1 MRHRGDSATEFGCFP
16 RDSSSSCGAGCK
28 ACPENGLDWNEAG
41 DSKSPTTLFQRHPSM
56 SIAFFRGCSLLTA
69 LLLLGCTAHLA
80 AQDSP
85 PDAPE
90 TLVPAYS
97 RFRAEHLQAVEAG
110 RLLIAEMNCQSC
122 HGQLSGITVAARQ
135 APILTAAATRL
146 NPDHVRKFL
155 ANPQQQKPGTAMPA
169 IPAVADSPE
178 TLDALT
184 AFVTAGSTWRPQAVS
199 ADGIRRGEELYHR
212 VGCAACHGD
221 QRSNEA
227 IAAIRR
233 GLAPPNPDEDD
244 QPQEPAAPAVV
255 RPDFL
260 MPLGPLHEKYHL
272 GGLIAFLREPHTVR
286 PSGRMPALGLSPE
299 DARDIASY
307 LLRDVKVEGSIQ
319 YEYFEGGWDK
329 LPDFT
334 KLKPVSTGTT
344 TDFSA
349 GPAARGDDYALRF
362 TGYLQITA
370 AGDYRIHVRSD
381 DGSRVVIDEQEV
393 VNNDGI
399 HPPVGR
405 DGVIALKPGS
415 HTVVVEFFEKGGG
428 EELTVEIEGPGLPR
442 QPLSGSVTLTR
453 EPPKVEQ
460 KTAAPPSPELT
471 AKGRLLFAQLGCA
484 ACHQHGDGDQR
495 VQPQPSTVAPEFAA
509 LKTDSGC
516 LAPTAGKAPVF
527 ALSRRQRADLGAAI
541 ADARKPPETPA
552 TPASEVRSVMLSL
565 NCFACHSR
573 GGIGGPSEPL
583 NHVFT
588 GTIPEMG
595 DEGRVPPPLDG
606 AGDKLNDDWL
616 RRILSE
622 GAKDR
627 PYMHTRMPAFGAQ
640 HADVLLPRLAADRG
654 AEVPVPEFAEADHR
668 IKADARL
675 LIGDKA
681 LSCIK
686 CHRFDNLAATGLQSL
701 DMTTMTTRLRRD
713 WFHRYLLD
721 PQKYRPG
728 TRMPAAW
735 PGGNSII
742 PHVLE
747 GDSARQIEAIWRY
760 LLDGNR
766 AKVPSG
772 LERQSI
778 VLTPEQRPLIYR
790 NFIEGL
796 SPRGIAVGFPEKVH
810 FAWDAEHMTPRL
822 IWHGA
827 FIDAAKH
834 WVDRGPGFQTPL
846 GDHVMTLPQGPPLAT
861 LASLDEAWPSAN
873 PRELGFQFRGYRLS
887 PAGLPSFRTTWKDL
901 QFTDTLEPLAN
912 TPDFGLKRTLNL
924 ESAAPV
930 RGVWLRI
937 AAGKITED
945 QDGFVCDGVKYAVTG
960 GLPIVRQSQG
970 RQELLVQLP
979 EGASRATVIVEIRW

>member
-1 MRHRGDSATEFGCFP
+1 MATVVSRCPAFLPVLLILFSATRLPAQETLP
-16 RDSSSSCGAGCK
+16 Q
-28 ACPENGLDWNEAG
+28 
-41 DSKSPTTLFQRHPSM
+41 PT
-56 SIAFFRGCSLLTA
+56 
-69 LLLLGCTAHLA
+69 
-80 AQDSP
+80 
-85 PDAPE
+85 E
-90 TLVPAYS
+90 TLVPGYA
-97 RFRAEHLQAVEAG
+97 RFRTEHLQAAEAG

-122 HGQLSGITVAARQ
+122 HGTFPGITVAPRQ
-135 APILTAAATRL
+135 APVLTAAATRL
-146 NPDHVRKFL
+146 NPDHVRRFL
-155 ANPQQQKPGTAMPA
+155 ANPQQQKPGAAMPQ
-169 IPAVADSPE
+169 IPAVANNPE

-199 ADGIRRGEELYHR
+199 SDAIRRGEELYHR
-212 VGCAACHGD
+212 IGCAACHGD
-221 QRSNEA
+221 LRSDEA
-227 IAAIRR
+227 ITAIRR
-233 GLAPPNPDEDD
+233 GLAPPDPDEEEE
-244 QPQEPAAPAVV
+244 PQAPAAPAVV

-286 PSGRMPALGLSPE
+286 PSGRMPSLGLSPE
-299 DARDIASY
+299 DARDIASF
-307 LLRDVKVEGSIQ
+307 LLRDVKVDGSIQ
-319 YEYFEGGWDK
+319 YEYFEGSWDQ

-334 KLKPVSTGTT
+334 TLKPVSTGTT

-362 TGYLQITA
+362 TGYLQIA
-370 AGDYRIHVRSD
+370 ADGEYRIHVRSD
-381 DGSRVVIDEQEV
+381 DGSRVTINEQEV

-405 DGVIALKPGS
+405 DGVIALKAGS

-428 EELTVEIEGPGLPR
+428 EELAVEIEGPGLAR

-453 EPPKVEQ
+453 EPPKAPE
-460 KTAAPPSPELT
+460 KTSAPPSPELI

-495 VQPQPSTVAPEFAA
+495 VQPAPAIPAPAFAA
-509 LKTDSGC
+509 VKPASGC
-516 LAPTAGKAPVF
+516 LAAAPEKSPVF
-527 ALSRRQRADLGAAI
+527 TLSDRQRADLRAAI
-541 ADARKPPETPA
+541 ADAPKTAEPAPANTTP
-552 TPASEVRSVMLSL
+552 PASATAAAEIRSVMLSL
-565 NCFACHSR
+565 NCFACHLR

-606 AGDKLNDDWL
+606 AGDKLNENWL
-616 RRILSE
+616 RRILNE
-622 GAKDR
+622 GGKDR
-627 PYMHTRMPAFGAQ
+627 PYMHTRMPAFGSQ
-640 HADVLLPRLAADRG
+640 HADVLLPRLAADRQ
-654 AEVPVPEFAEADHR
+654 AEVPMPEFAEADHR

-675 LIGDKA
+675 LVGDKA

-747 GDSARQIEAIWRY
+747 GNSVQQIEAIWRY

-834 WVDRGPGFQTPL
+834 WVDRGPGFQSPL
-846 GDHVMTLPQGPPLAT
+846 GDHVMTLPQGPPVASLS
-861 LASLDEAWPSAN
+861 SLDEAWPAGN
-873 PRELGFQFRGYRLS
+873 PRELGYQFRGYRLS
-887 PAGLPSFRTTWKDL
+887 SAGLPSFRTDWKDL
-901 QFTDTLEPLAN
+901 QLTDTIEPLAN
-912 TPDFGLKRTLNL
+912 TPDFGLKRTL
-924 ESAAPV
+924 EIQSASPA
-930 RGVWLRI
+930 RALWLRI
-937 AAGKITED
+937 AAGKITE
-945 QDGFVCDGVKYAVTG
+945 QPGGFACDGVQYTIDG
-960 GLPIVRQSQG
+960 GLALVRQSAG

-979 EGASRATVIVEIRW
+979 DGTNRAKVTVEIRW

>member
-1 MRHRGDSATEFGCFP
+1 MAPGPSRRLAILTVFILLCCTSRVSA
-16 RDSSSSCGAGCK
+16 
-28 ACPENGLDWNEAG
+28 
-41 DSKSPTTLFQRHPSM
+41 QQ
-56 SIAFFRGCSLLTA
+56 
-69 LLLLGCTAHLA
+69 A
-80 AQDSP
+80 APQP
-85 PDAPE
+85 AE
-90 TLVPAYS
+90 TLVPGYS
-97 RFRAEHLQAVEAG
+97 RFRAEHLQPAEAG

-122 HGQLSGITVAARQ
+122 HGTFPGLTVAPRQ
-135 APILTAAATRL
+135 APILTAATGRL
-146 NPDHVRKFL
+146 NPEHVRRFL
-155 ANPQQQKPGTAMPA
+155 TNPHQQKPGTAMPQ
-169 IPAVADSPE
+169 IPAAAGSPE
-178 TLDALT
+178 NLDALT

-199 ADGIRRGEELYHR
+199 SDAIRRGEEQYHR
-212 VGCAACHGD
+212 IGCAACHGD
-221 QRSNEA
+221 LRSDEA
-227 IAAIRR
+227 IIAIRR
-233 GLAPPNPDEDD
+233 GLAPPNPEEEDAPKD
-244 QPQEPAAPAVV
+244 ATAPALQ

-272 GGLIAFLREPHTVR
+272 GGLIAFLREPHTIR
-286 PSGRMPALGLSPE
+286 PSGRMPSLGLSPE
-299 DARDIASY
+299 DARDIASF
-307 LLRDVKVEGSIQ
+307 LLKDVRVEGSIQ

-349 GPAARGDDYALRF
+349 GPASRGDDYALRF
-362 TGYLQITA
+362 SGYLQIATA
-370 AGDYRIHVRSD
+370 GEYRIHSSSD
-381 DGSRVVIDEQEV
+381 DGSRVLVNEQEV

-405 DGVIALKPGS
+405 SGVITLKTGS

-453 EPPKVEQ
+453 DPPKPQE
-460 KTAAPPSPELT
+460 KTAAPPSPELI
-471 AKGRLLFAQLGCA
+471 AKGRLLFTQLGCA
-484 ACHQHGDGDQR
+484 SCHQHGDGDQR
-495 VQPQPSTVAPEFAA
+495 LQPALASPAPAFADA
-509 LKTDSGC
+509 RPDSGC
-516 LAPTAGKAPVF
+516 LAVSSDKAPRF
-527 ALSRRQRADLGAAI
+527 TLSNRQRSDLQAAI
-541 ADARKPPETPA
+541 TEARQAPSQATTPA
-552 TPASEVRSVMLSL
+552 AETRSVMLSL

-606 AGDKLNDDWL
+606 AGDKLSEDWL
-616 RRILSE
+616 RRLLIE
-622 GAKDR
+622 GGKDR
-627 PYMHTRMPAFGAQ
+627 PYMQTRMPAFGAQ
-640 HADVLLPRLAADRG
+640 HADVLVPRLASDRQ

-675 LIGDKA
+675 LVGDKA

-701 DMTTMTTRLRRD
+701 DMTTMTKRLRRD
-713 WFHRYLLD
+713 WFHRYLID

-742 PHVLE
+742 PHVLN
-747 GDSARQIEAIWRY
+747 GNSAQQIEAIWRY
-760 LLDGNR
+760 LQDGNR

-778 VLTPEQRPLIYR
+778 VLLPEQRPLIYR

-834 WVDRGPGFQTPL
+834 WVDRGPGFQSPL
-846 GDHVMTLPQGPPLAT
+846 GDHVMTLPQGPPVAA
-861 LASLDEAWPSAN
+861 LASLDETWPAKN
-873 PRELGFQFRGYRLS
+873 ARELGYQFRGYRLS
-887 PAGLPSFRTTWKDL
+887 PSGLPTFRIDWQDRQL
-901 QFTDTLEPLAN
+901 FDTIEPLAN
-912 TPDFGLKRTLNL
+912 SPDFGLKRTLEL
-924 ESAAPV
+924 KSASPL
-930 RGVWLRI
+930 RGLWLRI
-937 AAGKITED
+937 AAGKITD
-945 QDGFVCDGVKYAVTG
+945 SGGSFVSDGVQYTITG
-960 GLPIVRQSQG
+960 GLPILRQSAN

-979 EGASRATVIVEIRW
+979 EGANAAKVVVEIRW